1 MNSEMF
7 SEESD
12 HKYRSRAL
20 DLITN
25 SLAKTDGHKRDTPS
39 LTDEEIAAAL
49 DLDIDSYKV
58 WLQELST
65 LMGSA
70 INGLQE
76 MERMVV
82 TLHYYEEL
90 TMKEIAG
97 VLGLT
102 ESQATQFHSEAIVR
116 LTKNL
121 NEKGD
126 LDDGN

>member
-12 HKYRSRAL
+12 GKYRSKAL

-25 SLAKTDGHKRDTPS
+25 SLVKTDGLKRDTPS

-70 INGLQE
+70 INGLQK

-90 TMKEIAG
+90 TMEEIAG
-97 VLGLT
+97 VLGVT
-102 ESQATQFHSEAIVR
+102 ESQVTQLHSDAIVR

-121 NEKGD
+121 NENGD